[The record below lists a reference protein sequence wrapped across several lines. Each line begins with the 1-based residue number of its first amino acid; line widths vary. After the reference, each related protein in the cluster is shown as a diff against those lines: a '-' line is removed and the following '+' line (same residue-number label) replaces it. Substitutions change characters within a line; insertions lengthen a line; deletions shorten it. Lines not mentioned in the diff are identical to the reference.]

1 MTARTLPGQKFQPP
15 FAIAGNSQIAGAQF
29 VLFNELSL
37 RSTAFSIP
45 QEEDWIFSQ
54 SSKMGKRRRVAK
66 AEGPSG
72 PREVDPSEARLKVRT
87 YEDVADSE
95 DEYFIEK
102 DRIDFDDEPRS
113 KKLRRQQAEDEFLEP
128 SDEEVFEDDAD
139 DTDASEDEAAK
150 APTSKSKAK
159 KGKAADLSEDE
170 EERRGE
176 EEEDSGWWGPS
187 RKEYYNADQIET
199 EADALEEEAE
209 ARRLQQ
215 KKLAKMS
222 EADFM
227 FDENEWLMPAKA
239 EGADEAEVVTEV
251 LKDVP
256 VTDDMTAEDK
266 YKLLQ
271 ARYPEFDY
279 LVDEFQTLQP
289 LLVECQKEAEGKTSK
304 SAEMVKYWA
313 LGAYVASLASYFAIL
328 TSPARDES
336 GVQKTMDPAEL
347 REHDIMETL
356 MTCREMWLRVK
367 KLKAPKSAP
376 IRNGMLSPPE
386 EDVDVLDTA
395 APRKKTAEENQAA
408 KDAKAKKKKAAEKA
422 KKAAAVEEDLADLDD
437 LLKKPQPAKRTRTLD
452 SAAAKYAED
461 DRLSDFG
468 EEEALDAR
476 TAADKERRKKSL
488 KFYTSQIVQKAS
500 KRANAGADAGGDA
513 DIPYRE
519 RLRDRQARLNAEAER
534 RGKKDGKKG
543 AELGDS
549 DDDEGEVAARLRD
562 DADEYYD
569 LVAQKSK
576 QRREEKM
583 SRFEA
588 IAAAKRGERIVEQE
602 VVGEDGKRKITYAI
616 DKNKGLAPRRKKEV
630 RNPRVKKRMQYAD
643 KQKKLKSMKPVYKGG
658 EGKGGYQGELS
669 GIKTGLIKSVRL

>member
-1 MTARTLPGQKFQPP
+1 
-15 FAIAGNSQIAGAQF
+15 
-29 VLFNELSL
+29 
-37 RSTAFSIP
+37 
-45 QEEDWIFSQ
+45 
-54 SSKMGKRRRVAK
+54 MGKRRRVAK
-66 AEGPSG
+66 PEGPSG
-72 PREVDPSEARLKVRT
+72 PREVDPAEARLKVKT

-113 KKLRRQQAEDEFLEP
+113 KKLRRQQMEDEFLEL
-128 SDEEVFEDDAD
+128 SDEEVFQEDGD
-139 DTDASEDEAAK
+139 DTDASEDEAA
-150 APTSKSKAK
+150 ANARISKSTSK
-159 KGKAADLSEDE
+159 KGKAADLSGDE
-170 EERRGE
+170 EERQGEE
-176 EEEDSGWWGPS
+176 EEEDSGWWGSS
-187 RKEYYNADQIET
+187 RKEYYNTDQIET

-227 FDENEWLMPAKA
+227 FDENEWLAPAKA
-239 EGADEAEVVTEV
+239 DGAEDAEVVTEV

-256 VTDDMTAEDK
+256 VTEDMTTDDR

-289 LLVECQKEAEGKTSK
+289 LLGECQKETEGKTSK
-304 SAEMVKYWA
+304 SVEMIKYWA
-313 LGAYVASLASYFAIL
+313 LGAYVASLASYFAII
-328 TSPARDES
+328 TSPARD
-336 GVQKTMDPAEL
+336 GNGTQKTLDPAEL

-356 MTCREMWLRVK
+356 MTCREMWLKVK

-386 EDVDVLDTA
+386 DEVDMLEATG
-395 APRKKTAEENQAA
+395 RKKKTAEEKQAA

-422 KKAAAVEEDLADLDD
+422 KKAAAVEETLADLDD
-437 LLKKPQPAKRTRTLD
+437 LLKKPAAAKKTHVHD
-452 SAAAKYAED
+452 SAAAKYTED
-461 DRLSDFG
+461 DRRDAFSDFG

-476 TAADKERRKKSL
+476 TAADKEKRKKSL

-534 RGKKDGKKG
+534 RGKKDGG
-543 AELGDS
+543 TGTELGGGDS
-549 DDDEGEVAARLRD
+549 DDEGEVAAQLRD

-576 QRREEKM
+576 QRRDEKV

-643 KQKKLKSMKPVYKGG
+643 KQKKLKSMKPVFKGG

-669 GIKTGLIKSVRL
+669 GIKTGLVKSVRL

>member
-1 MTARTLPGQKFQPP
+1 
-15 FAIAGNSQIAGAQF
+15 
-29 VLFNELSL
+29 
-37 RSTAFSIP
+37 
-45 QEEDWIFSQ
+45 
-54 SSKMGKRRRVAK
+54 MGKRRRVAK
-66 AEGPSG
+66 PEGPSG
-72 PREVDPSEARLKVRT
+72 PREVDPSEARLKVKT

-113 KKLRRQQAEDEFLEP
+113 KKLRRQQKEDEFLEP
-128 SDEEVFEDDAD
+128 SDEEVFQDDDDD
-139 DTDASEDEAAK
+139 DTDASEDEAPKKAAPAAK
-150 APTSKSKAK
+150 GKSK
-159 KGKAADLSEDE
+159 KAAELSDDDVERHGDEEDE
-170 EERRGE
+170 
-176 EEEDSGWWGPS
+176 SGWWGSS
-187 RKEYYNADQIET
+187 RKDYYNADQIET

-227 FDENEWLMPAKA
+227 FDENEWLAPSKS
-239 EGADEAEVVTEV
+239 EGADEAAVVVTEV

-256 VTDDMTAEDK
+256 VTEDMTPEDR

-289 LLVECQKEAEGKTSK
+289 LLAQCQKDADGKTSK
-304 SAEMVKYWA
+304 SVETIKYWA

-328 TSPARDES
+328 TSPVRDEN
-336 GVQKTMDPAEL
+336 GAQKTLDPAEL

-356 MTCREMWLRVK
+356 VTCREMWLKVQ

-376 IRNGMLSPPE
+376 LSNGMLSPPE
-386 EDVDVLDTA
+386 EDVDMLDTA
-395 APRKKTAEENQAA
+395 APKRKTAEEKQAA

-422 KKAAAVEEDLADLDD
+422 KKAAAVEETLADLDD
-437 LLKKPQPAKRTRTLD
+437 LLKKPKSAKATRAAQE
-452 SAAAKYAED
+452 SAATKYTED
-461 DRLSDFG
+461 DARDRFSDFG

-476 TAADKERRKKSL
+476 TAADKEKRKKSL

-534 RGKKDGKKG
+534 RGKKDGKSKG
-543 AELGDS
+543 IELGGDS
-549 DDDEGEVAARLRD
+549 DDEGSGRVAAELRD
-562 DADEYYD
+562 GADEYYD

-576 QRREEKM
+576 QRREEKI

-588 IAAAKRGERIVEQE
+588 VAAAKRGERIVEQE

-669 GIKTGLIKSVRL
+669 GIKTGLVKSVRL

>member
-1 MTARTLPGQKFQPP
+1 
-15 FAIAGNSQIAGAQF
+15 
-29 VLFNELSL
+29 
-37 RSTAFSIP
+37 
-45 QEEDWIFSQ
+45 
-54 SSKMGKRRRVAK
+54 MGKRRRVAK
-66 AEGPSG
+66 PEGPSG
-72 PREVDPSEARLKVRT
+72 PREVDPSEARLKVTT

-95 DEYFIEK
+95 EEYFMEK
-102 DRIDFDDEPRS
+102 ERINFDDEPRS
-113 KKLRRQQAEDEFLEP
+113 KKLRRQQAEEEFLEP
-128 SDEEVFEDDAD
+128 SDEEVFQEDDD
-139 DTDASEDEAAK
+139 DTDASADEAAK
-150 APTSKSKAK
+150 APAPKSKSK
-159 KGKAADLSEDE
+159 KGKVADLSDDEDE
-170 EERRGE
+170 RQGE
-176 EEEDSGWWGPS
+176 QEEDSGWWGSS

-227 FDENEWLMPAKA
+227 FDENEWLGPLKA
-239 EGADEAEVVTEV
+239 EGANDANVVTEV
-251 LKDVP
+251 LKDAP

-271 ARYPEFDY
+271 ARYPEFEY
-279 LVDEFQTLQP
+279 LVDEFQKLQP

-304 SAEMVKYWA
+304 SVETIKYWA

-328 TSPARDES
+328 TSPARDED
-336 GVQKTMDPAEL
+336 GAQKTLDPAEL

-356 MTCREMWLRVK
+356 MTCRDMWLRVK
-367 KLKAPKSAP
+367 ELKTPKSAP

-386 EDVDVLDTA
+386 DLDMLDAAVLK
-395 APRKKTAEENQAA
+395 KKTAEEKQAA

-422 KKAAAVEEDLADLDD
+422 KKAAAVEEDIADLDD
-437 LLKKPQPAKRTRTLD
+437 LLRKPTSAKRTQATD
-452 SAAAKYAED
+452 SAAAKYTED
-461 DRLSDFG
+461 NRRDNFSDFG
-468 EEEALDAR
+468 EEDTLDAR
-476 TAADKERRKKSL
+476 TAADKEKRKKSL

-500 KRANAGADAGGDA
+500 RRANAGADAGGDA

-519 RLRDRQARLNAEAER
+519 RLRDRQARLNAEAQR
-534 RGKKDGKKG
+534 RGKKEGKKG
-543 AELGDS
+543 TELGAGDS
-549 DDDEGEVAARLRD
+549 DDEGAVAAKLRD

-569 LVAQKSK
+569 LVAQKTK
-576 QRREEKM
+576 QRRDEKI

-588 IAAAKRGERIVEQE
+588 IAAAKRGERVVEQE

>member
-1 MTARTLPGQKFQPP
+1 
-15 FAIAGNSQIAGAQF
+15 
-29 VLFNELSL
+29 
-37 RSTAFSIP
+37 
-45 QEEDWIFSQ
+45 
-54 SSKMGKRRRVAK
+54 MGKRRRVAK
-66 AEGPSG
+66 PEGPSG
-72 PREVDPSEARLKVRT
+72 PREVDASEARLKIKT

-95 DEYFIEK
+95 EEYFIEK

-113 KKLRRQQAEDEFLEP
+113 KKLRRQQKEDEFLEP
-128 SDEEVFEDDAD
+128 SDEEVFGDDSD

-150 APTSKSKAK
+150 APAAKGKPK
-159 KGKAADLSEDE
+159 KGKAADLSDDEVERQGDE
-170 EERRGE
+170 ED
-176 EEEDSGWWGPS
+176 DSGWWGSS

-227 FDENEWLMPAKA
+227 FDENEWLAPSKDEA
-239 EGADEAEVVTEV
+239 ADEAEVVTEV
-251 LKDVP
+251 LKDAP
-256 VTDDMTAEDK
+256 VTDDMTAEDR

-289 LLVECQKEAEGKTSK
+289 LLVQCQKDAEGKTSK
-304 SAEMVKYWA
+304 SVETIKYWA

-328 TSPARDES
+328 TSPARDEN
-336 GVQKTMDPAEL
+336 GAQKTLDPAEL

-356 MTCREMWLRVK
+356 MTCREMWLKVQ

-376 IRNGMLSPPE
+376 ISHGMLSPPE
-386 EDVDVLDTA
+386 DDVDMLDTSL
-395 APRKKTAEENQAA
+395 PKKKTAEEKQAA

-422 KKAAAVEEDLADLDD
+422 KKAAAVEETLADLDD
-437 LLKKPQPAKRTRTLD
+437 LLKKPKSAKTTHAHE
-452 SAAAKYAED
+452 SAATKYTEND
-461 DRLSDFG
+461 GRDRFSDFG
-468 EEEALDAR
+468 EEETLDAR
-476 TAADKERRKKSL
+476 TAADKEKRKKSL

-534 RGKKDGKKG
+534 RGKKEGKKG
-543 AELGDS
+543 TELGGGDS
-549 DDDEGEVAARLRD
+549 DDEEGQVAAKLRD

-569 LVAQKSK
+569 LVAQKTK
-576 QRREEKM
+576 QRREEKI

-669 GIKTGLIKSVRL
+669 GIKTGLVKSVRL